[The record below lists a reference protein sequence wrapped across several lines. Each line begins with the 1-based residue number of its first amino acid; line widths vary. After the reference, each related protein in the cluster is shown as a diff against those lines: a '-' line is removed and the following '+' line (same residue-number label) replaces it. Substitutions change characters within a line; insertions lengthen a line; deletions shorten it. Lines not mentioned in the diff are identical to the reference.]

1 MKCIVIVDSPEV
13 KEERGKVSRN
23 VRHRQGREAAQSH
36 EIDFSRSH
44 MVRVQP
50 TRPSLCIKGR
60 GVTRRLQALVQCLTC
75 LRSRIRWTMRLVG
88 TSTCF
93 VVGYCS

>member
-23 VRHRQGREAAQSH
+23 VRHRQGREAPQSH

-44 MVRVQP
+44 TWYNPQGLPYVLKDGGSQDGFRHLFNV
-50 TRPSLCIKGR
+50 
-60 GVTRRLQALVQCLTC
+60 
-75 LRSRIRWTMRLVG
+75 
-88 TSTCF
+88 
-93 VVGYCS
+93 